1 MLLPCSSS
9 RVPCDLLHRSEYV
22 ISTVP
27 VHLSQPN
34 HCEAAAVQEL
44 VRKKRYGRLQKA
56 LADISLL
63 AGSPA
68 DAQDHYTTAAE
79 LCRVSND
86 WLWTAAALQ
95 GLANAKVIFFLLP
108 VFSVCVYICLSV
120 CLSVCRSVGL
130 SVCLCMC
137 LCLGLGLCLCVRH
150 SSISSSCPD
159 LCLA

>member
-1 MLLPCSSS
+1 MSQQTALCL
-9 RVPCDLLHRSEYV
+9 VVV
-22 ISTVP
+22 ISPTM
-27 VHLSQPN
+27 
-34 HCEAAAVQEL
+34 QEL

-95 GLANAKVIFFLLP
+95 GIAHAKVRTIPL
-108 VFSVCVYICLSV
+108 FSCL
-120 CLSVCRSVGL
+120 
-130 SVCLCMC
+130 
-137 LCLGLGLCLCVRH
+137 
-150 SSISSSCPD
+150 
-159 LCLA
+159 

>member
-1 MLLPCSSS
+1 MSQQTALCL
-9 RVPCDLLHRSEYV
+9 VAV
-22 ISTVP
+22 ILRTM
-27 VHLSQPN
+27 
-34 HCEAAAVQEL
+34 QEL

-95 GLANAKVIFFLLP
+95 GIAHAKVRTIPL
-108 VFSVCVYICLSV
+108 FSCL
-120 CLSVCRSVGL
+120 
-130 SVCLCMC
+130 
-137 LCLGLGLCLCVRH
+137 
-150 SSISSSCPD
+150 
-159 LCLA
+159 

>member
-1 MLLPCSSS
+1 M
-9 RVPCDLLHRSEYV
+9 
-22 ISTVP
+22 
-27 VHLSQPN
+27 
-34 HCEAAAVQEL
+34 
-44 VRKKRYGRLQKA
+44 RKKRYGRLQKA

-108 VFSVCVYICLSV
+108 LFSVCACICLSV
-120 CLSVCRSVGL
+120 CVRVC
-130 SVCLCMC
+130 VCVRARVRVHVCVC
-137 LCLGLGLCLCVRH
+137 VCPPSFCPGLCFT
-150 SSISSSCPD
+150 
-159 LCLA
+159 

>member
-1 MLLPCSSS
+1 MAP
-9 RVPCDLLHRSEYV
+9 
-22 ISTVP
+22 
-27 VHLSQPN
+27 
-34 HCEAAAVQEL
+34 VQEL

-68 DAQDHYTTAAE
+68 DAQDHYITAAE

-95 GLANAKVIFFLLP
+95 GLANAKVNFFLLLC
-108 VFSVCVYICLSV
+108 SVSLCLS
-120 CLSVCRSVGL
+120 LS
-130 SVCLCMC
+130 
-137 LCLGLGLCLCVRH
+137 LCLGLGLGLVLSLGLGQYLFLCLGLSLCLCPCD
-150 SSISSSCPD
+150 SSVPSSCPD

>member
-1 MLLPCSSS
+1 
-9 RVPCDLLHRSEYV
+9 
-22 ISTVP
+22 
-27 VHLSQPN
+27 
-34 HCEAAAVQEL
+34 

-95 GLANAKVIFFLLP
+95 GLANAKVIFLLLP
-108 VFSVCVYICLSV
+108 LMSVCVCISV
-120 CLSVCRSVGL
+120 CLSVCVSVRVSVPVSVLPL
-130 SVCLCMC
+130 SVQ
-137 LCLGLGLCLCVRH
+137 VFV
-150 SSISSSCPD
+150 SPD
-159 LCLA
+159 SRPRGALVVF